1 MISSLHGNFLEVLS
15 VAWSDH
21 QTAMVMIR
29 DILMYM
35 VSCVCVCVYMVSCL
49 CVCVCSKRIHVQV
62 QLEGCMEMG
71 SSYDTMCNVCHRLL
85 S

>member
-1 MISSLHGNFLEVLS
+1 MLWTLCHDGVRVQVREAVIGSLHGNFLEVLS

-35 VSCVCVCVYMVSCL
+35 VSCLCVYQYS
-49 CVCVCSKRIHVQV
+49 
-62 QLEGCMEMG
+62 
-71 SSYDTMCNVCHRLL
+71 
-85 S
+85 